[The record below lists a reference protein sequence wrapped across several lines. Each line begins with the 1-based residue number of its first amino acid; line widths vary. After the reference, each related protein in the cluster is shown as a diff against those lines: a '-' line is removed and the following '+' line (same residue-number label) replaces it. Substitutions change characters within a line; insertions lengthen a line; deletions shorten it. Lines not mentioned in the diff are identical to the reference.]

1 MSKLKE
7 TQIKDIQ
14 TWLKDTSQSLPESIK
29 NIFIEDCFEG
39 LENDEVIK
47 IFNKTSNIKCNIG
60 YRHIATKEK
69 EVQFGNL
76 NTTNFKDLNT
86 VYQSYIIQTLL
97 SRADSKVLMPF
108 LGVEVECLYES
119 MTLDHLLY
127 REFTEALRVGKTL
140 DESLEKVTKIYIQNI
155 YV

>member
-47 IFNKTSNIKCNIG
+47 IFNKTINIKCNIG